1 MAQMMN
7 AEEQM
12 KKFDQLYAKM
22 AASTDIEDM
31 KLFGKVCRKAVE
43 MLAVQMPARGME
55 IIEELCALNW
65 DNYLTDREAEEIVAN
80 MEPEPKWSK
89 EQVMTGL
96 KRLGLPTEESPYYNG
111 NALFVTI
118 SMKYSD
124 SARTIAED
132 ILKKNLNEID
142 DMEMLKILY
151 HLALDVLKDR
161 DGVFS
166 IRKYFGL

>member
-22 AASTDIEDM
+22 SASTDIEDM
-31 KLFGKVCRKAVE
+31 KLFGKACRKAIE
-43 MLAVQMPARGME
+43 ILAMQMPARSMD
-55 IIEELCALNW
+55 IIDELCALNW
-65 DNYLTDREAEEIVAN
+65 DNYLTDREADEIVKN
-80 MEPEPKWSK
+80 MEPRPTWSK
-89 EQVMTGL
+89 EQVMNGL
-96 KRLGLPTEESPYYNG
+96 KRLGLPTEESPYYND
-111 NALFVTI
+111 NALYVAI
-118 SMKYSD
+118 EMKYSD

-132 ILKKNLNEID
+132 ILKKSLSEVD
-142 DMEMLKILY
+142 DMEMLRICY

-166 IRKYFGL
+166 IRKYFGV